1 MMDASQH
8 GYAPTPTPICAIGA
22 SAGGIVA
29 LQDFFAQVDT
39 HLGAAYVVI
48 VHLAPDRPSALGEI
62 LATRTQMPVL
72 QVEDTAQLRPNHVYV
87 IPPDRELV
95 IRGDDVAARPFTEP
109 RGRRAPIDM
118 FFRSVAAAR
127 GDGIAIVLSG
137 SGSDGALGV
146 RAVKEA
152 GGLVFVQDP
161 SGAEYP
167 AMPHGAVATGVADFV
182 GTVPQ
187 LADRTAEV
195 MRSKDALRHLEGELA
210 EQELRQIIMLLR
222 GRTGHDFLSYKRATI
237 MRRVARRM
245 QVTRQDTL
253 SGYYRYLQMNAEE
266 ARELFHDLLI
276 SVTRFFRDR
285 HVFAALREKVVR
297 PIFDRLQ
304 DDSPV
309 RIWVVGCATG
319 EEAYSIG
326 MLVLEEADRRGV
338 HPPIQ
343 IFATDLDEAGL
354 AAGREGCYP
363 RAIEADVSEERL
375 RRFFVEDG
383 AHYRVKKELRDIV
396 LFAAHSV
403 LKDPPFIKL
412 DLVACRNLLIYLERD
427 LQGQLCNLFHYAL
440 KPGGFLF
447 LGSAEAADTS
457 STLFTIIDRDAR
469 LYGALELAER
479 APLPLM
485 QFAANHRQFPHPE
498 KRPLPAPVSATG
510 IRHAHARALEE
521 HAPPSVLVDS
531 THRILHLS
539 PTAGRFFLPSEGS
552 FSSDLTLQV
561 RPELQVDLKLA
572 LQRAFDDN
580 QPTLTLPLPVAFN
593 GNRRMVA
600 LHVLPAGD
608 HDGRAATQALVMFI
622 DGGVAREPRNPPSE
636 EDGNFEEV
644 HRLRKELST
653 AQESLS
659 VSRHQYEQ
667 ATQDLRAANEELQS
681 INEEYRSTAEELET
695 SKEELQSMNEE
706 LQTVNA
712 ELKVKFETISLA
724 HNNLQNLMA
733 ATEIGTLF
741 LDTDLTI
748 KLFTP
753 AVTNYF
759 NITNADIGRSISDF
773 THRFVY
779 EDLQRDAHQVI
790 STLIPI
796 ENEIATH
803 DGHWVTVHVRPYRTV
818 EDRIEGVVLTFVDI
832 TARRQ
837 AEDALS
843 EELRAMARLQQLS
856 TRIVEASQLEA
867 PLTDIL
873 DTTIEL
879 LRADFGHIQ
888 LYDPDRRI
896 LRLAVE
902 RGFEDEILRRIAE
915 IDAGNTSASG
925 IALSRNQQVTI
936 EDVAVGP
943 AYQEVQEI
951 ARLAGFR
958 AVQCTPLFTTSGKL
972 VGMLSTH
979 FREPRHFSA
988 HDLRLVDICARQAAD
1003 SINAY
1008 QLQQSLRESEARL
1021 RKVLETEAVGVI
1033 FFDDIGTVVGA
1044 NEAFLHMTG
1053 CTRQQIQAREVTW
1066 RTWTPPEFVETTEAQ
1081 MKTLDETGR
1090 IGRYEKEYIQ
1100 GDGTRRWMLFAG
1112 QRIEPNL
1119 IVEYCLDISDRKR
1132 AEQQLQ
1138 LLTQE
1143 LSHRVKNTL
1152 TVVEALASQTN
1163 GNSVEA
1169 FREVFTGRLHALAQA
1184 HSILL
1189 GSQWREADLKL
1200 LVEQAMNPYR
1210 SGHGER
1216 MSIRGPSIPL
1226 PPKQALGL
1234 SLILHE
1240 LATNALKYGAF
1251 SAEQGHLNVSWQL
1264 RENPSHSRMVRLRW
1278 EERGG
1283 PPVQTP
1289 DNEGFGSRLILRATE
1304 YQLGGEAELS
1314 YAAEGLTCRIEF
1326 PLKEG

>member
-1 MMDASQH
+1 MIDASQH

-48 VHLAPDRPSALGEI
+48 VHLAPDRPSALSEI
-62 LATRTQMPVL
+62 LATRTPMPVL
-72 QVEDTAQLRPNHVYV
+72 QVEEVAQLRPNRVYV

-161 SGAEYP
+161 NDAEYP
-167 AMPHGAVATGVADFV
+167 AMPRGAIATGMADFV
-182 GTVPQ
+182 GTIPQ
-187 LADRTAEV
+187 LTDRTAEV
-195 MRSKDALRHLEGELA
+195 MHSKDALRHLDGEMA

-222 GRTGHDFLSYKRATI
+222 SRTGHDFLNYKRATV

-253 SGYYRYLQMNAEE
+253 NGYYSYLQTNPEE
-266 ARELFHDLLI
+266 ARELFNDLLI
-276 SVTRFFRDR
+276 SVTTFFRDR
-285 HVFAALREKVVR
+285 EVFAALREKFIW
-297 PIFDRLQ
+297 PMFDRLQ
-304 DDSPV
+304 NDSPI
-309 RIWVVGCATG
+309 RIWVIGCATG

-326 MLVLEEADRRGV
+326 MLLLEESSRRGV

-343 IFATDLDEAGL
+343 IFASDLDEAGL
-354 AAGREGCYP
+354 AAGREGRYP
-363 RAIEADVSEERL
+363 KAIEADVSEDRL
-375 RRFFVEDG
+375 RRFFIEDG
-383 AHYRVKKELRDIV
+383 THYRVKKELRDIV
-396 LFAAHSV
+396 LFATHSV

-412 DLVACRNLLIYLERD
+412 DLIACRNLLIYLQRD
-427 LQGQLCNLFHYAL
+427 LQRQLCTLFHYAL

-447 LGSAEAADTS
+447 LGSAETADAS
-457 STLFTIIDRDAR
+457 PTLFAVIDRDAR
-469 LYGALELAER
+469 LYSALELPER
-479 APLPLM
+479 APPTLL
-485 QFAANHRQFPHPE
+485 QFAADHRHFPHIE
-498 KRPLPAPVSATG
+498 MRPLPPAAPATG
-510 IRHAHARALEE
+510 IRHAHTHALEE

-539 PTAGRFFLPSEGS
+539 PTAGRFLLPSEGP

-561 RPELQVDLKLA
+561 RPELRVDLKLA
-572 LQRAFDDN
+572 LQCAFDN
-580 QPTLTLPLPVAFN
+580 HQPTLTLPLPVAFN
-593 GNRRMVA
+593 GDRRLVA
-600 LHVLPAGD
+600 LHVHPAGD
-608 HDGRAATQALVMFI
+608 HDGGTPTQALVMFI
-622 DGGVAREPRNPPSE
+622 DAGVAPKPRNPPSE
-636 EDGNFEEV
+636 EDLNLGEV
-644 HRLRKELST
+644 HRLREELSI
-653 AQESLS
+653 AQERLS
-659 VSRHQYEQ
+659 ASRDQYEQ
-667 ATQDLRAANEELQS
+667 ATQDLRTTNEELQS

-706 LQTVNA
+706 LQTVNS
-712 ELKVKFETISLA
+712 ELKSKFEVISTA
-724 HNNLQNLMA
+724 HNDLQNLMA

-741 LDTDLTI
+741 LDTDLKI

-753 AVTNYF
+753 AVTRYF
-759 NITNADIGRSISDF
+759 NITNADIGRSVSDF
-773 THRFVY
+773 THRLVFD
-779 EDLQRDAHQVI
+779 DLQGDARRVI

-796 ENEIATH
+796 ENEAPTG
-803 DGHWVTVHVRPYRTV
+803 DGHWVDVRVRPYRTV
-818 EDRIEGVVLTFVDI
+818 EDRIEGVVLTFADI

-879 LRADFGHIQ
+879 LRADFGHVQ
-888 LYDPDRRI
+888 LYDPDRRVLHI
-896 LRLAVE
+896 AVQ
-902 RGFEDEILRRIAE
+902 RGFNEEVLRRIAE
-915 IDAGNTSASG
+915 VGPGNTSASG
-925 IALSRNQQVTI
+925 IALSRDQQVII
-936 EDVAVGP
+936 EDVATGP
-943 AYQEVQEI
+943 AYAGVQEI
-951 ARLAGFR
+951 AGLSGYH
-958 AVQCTPLFTTSGKL
+958 AVQATPLLTTNGRL

-1003 SINAY
+1003 AINAY

-1021 RKVLETEAVGVI
+1021 RKVLETDAVGVI
-1033 FFDDIGTVVGA
+1033 FFDDTGTLVDA
-1044 NEAFLHMTG
+1044 NQAFLTMTG
-1053 CTRQQIQAREVTW
+1053 YTRAQIEARELAW
-1066 RTWTPPEFVETTEAQ
+1066 RIMTPPEFVETSEAQ
-1081 MKTLDETGR
+1081 LQTLEETGR
-1090 IGRYEKEYIQ
+1090 IGPYEKEYILR
-1100 GDGTRRWMLFAG
+1100 DGTRRWMLFAG

-1132 AEQQLQ
+1132 TEQQLQ

-1163 GNSVEA
+1163 GNTAEA

-1210 SGHGER
+1210 SAHGER
-1216 MSIRGPSIPL
+1216 ISAQGPSIPL

-1240 LATNALKYGAF
+1240 LATNALKYGAL

-1264 RENPSHSRMVRLRW
+1264 RQNPGHSRVVRLRW
-1278 EERGG
+1278 DERGG

-1289 DNEGFGSRLILRATE
+1289 GDEGFGSRLIFRATE
-1304 YQLGGEAELS
+1304 YELGGEAELS